1 MNPSSEPQAFGAG
14 RAGSTFDPIEFIK
27 KPQVILRVVAWVYN
41 SYFKKIIF
49 FFINV
54 FQQVFAII
62 VFASIAQE
70 GYVEGVCRYNGSNA
84 CGYGVGI
91 GVISFLLTIAFTALD
106 VYFPNISNIKQRKFV
121 VLGEL
126 AASGKYNIIF

>member
-54 FQQVFAII
+54 FQ
-62 VFASIAQE
+62 
-70 GYVEGVCRYNGSNA
+70 
-84 CGYGVGI
+84 
-91 GVISFLLTIAFTALD
+91 
-106 VYFPNISNIKQRKFV
+106 
-121 VLGEL
+121 
-126 AASGKYNIIF
+126 